1 MLRRARCP
9 AAAARR
15 VALPGRQAR
24 HASSSAEGAPGLP
37 LRAWARAGASL
48 QLCAGVVLGGTVLY
62 QAGQQAAL
70 ERKLHLV
77 GESYIGVSIHIQC
90 RRSGGRPALSAKVAR
105 GNVAGAGLS
114 AHPRVVGFVPLEGLA
129 HPSLELLERDL
140 VRLYRVVRKELVNLL

>member
-1 MLRRARCP
+1 MLHRARCP

-77 GESYIGVSIHIQC
+77 GESHIGVSIHIQC
-90 RRSGGRPALSAKVAR
+90 RRSGVQRYLPRWPAATLLVPAPPPILASSALCRLRALRTPRLNCSNVILSVSTA
-105 GNVAGAGLS
+105 
-114 AHPRVVGFVPLEGLA
+114 
-129 HPSLELLERDL
+129 
-140 VRLYRVVRKELVNLL
+140 